1 VRRGRDNDARADI
14 AGYRRDTAGEPRE
27 MKAGA
32 GRGSPLIERDKGAMS
47 EAPGRAR
54 RRNVR
59 RNLEDEDVCDAS
71 EGHAS

>member
-1 VRRGRDNDARADI
+1 
-14 AGYRRDTAGEPRE
+14 